1 MNSLEPAQPEDIEL
15 CCKII
20 CSGREFQREQGFIQW
35 TNDYPGYSDILDDIQ
50 RNTGYLFKL
59 DGDTAGYLCVDFAG
73 DSAYNRIEGTW
84 QTEKPYAVIHR
95 MALSP
100 DYRNKGL
107 ASEVFTLAEQLC
119 IQKGIMYIRID
130 TDFPNK
136 RMQHIL
142 EKHDYMRC
150 GVVHHR
156 GCPRIAYDKL
166 LEK

>member
-100 DYRNKGL
+100 DYRNRGL
-107 ASEVFTLAEQLC
+107 ASKVFTLAEQLC
-119 IQKGIMYIRID
+119 IRNDIFYVRID

-142 EKHDYMRC
+142 EKNGYARC
-150 GVVHHR
+150 GVVQQH
-156 GCPRIAYDKL
+156 GSPRIAYDKL